1 MKQFTGAT
9 VVLIFV
15 IGALVFGAV
24 SVTPVYAQ
32 FNSENPI
39 LQAIPQFKFADDR
52 LLNDI
57 APDTDFN
64 FFISSI
70 VQDIREA
77 VTFDPIK
84 KAGIKLEHARLQ
96 QEEINRLDSTGMPI
110 PIALEER
117 RIQKLN
123 EASEI
128 INGNWK
134 NDKYKLDDL
143 LPFDKEYKV
152 LREMGEINDI
162 RILYSQLP
170 RVINSDDAIK
180 QEYNDKVNS
189 LETWKNNCTGKFNVD
204 DMKPLRKAI
213 DKLEVQCPKLVD
225 LQDKFGYERLKMLV
239 TGTV

>member
-15 IGALVFGAV
+15 VIALVIGAV
-24 SVTPVYAQ
+24 SVTPVHAQ
-32 FNSENPI
+32 FSNENPI

-57 APDTDFN
+57 APDTDFG

-84 KAGIKLEHARLQ
+84 KAEVKLEHARLQ

-134 NDKYKLDDL
+134 NDRYGLDDL
-143 LPFDKEYKV
+143 LPFDKEYKM

-170 RVINSDDAIK
+170 SVVNSDDAIK

-189 LETWKNNCTGKFNVD
+189 LETWKNNCTGEFNVD

-239 TGTV
+239 SGTV